1 MSLLSLKKSKPSAKT
16 TLHSVDAFIDD
27 AISYAA
33 GVQVLGQEEIAQAK
47 HRHIEGRSTDTH
59 PVHLKSVD
67 APYVQNESSSS
78 IQGHIQ
84 RQLKTKQKPDAKA
97 GGRAD
102 EKANEKASEKR
113 TAKVM
118 PHTDKPISES
128 KNTYLG
134 MRHATFTL
142 TPECISQLSLLSQDS
157 GIAKSALIRKWI
169 TREFEERRVIKES
182 KN

>member
-33 GVQVLGQEEIAQAK
+33 GVQALGQEEIAQAK
-47 HRHIEGRSTDTH
+47 HRHIEGRSTDTN

-67 APYVQNESSSS
+67 ATYVQNESSSS

-97 GGRAD
+97 G
-102 EKANEKASEKR
+102 EKANEKT

-118 PHTDKPISES
+118 PHTDKPISQG

-157 GIAKSALIRKWI
+157 GIPKSALIRKWI
-169 TREFEERRVIKES
+169 TREFEERRVIKDS

>member
-47 HRHIEGRSTDTH
+47 HRHIEGRSTDTN

-67 APYVQNESSSS
+67 ATYVQNESSSS

-97 GGRAD
+97 GERAN
-102 EKANEKASEKR
+102 EKANEKA
-113 TAKVM
+113 TAKETQ
-118 PHTDKPISES
+118 HTDKPIFQG

-157 GIAKSALIRKWI
+157 GIPKSALIRKWI
-169 TREFEERRVIKES
+169 TREFEERRVIKDS

>member
-78 IQGHIQ
+78 IQGHTQ

-97 GGRAD
+97 G
-102 EKANEKASEKR
+102 EKAYEKV
-113 TAKVM
+113 TAKETQ
-118 PHTDKPISES
+118 HTDKQIFQG

-142 TPECISQLSLLSQDS
+142 TRECISQLSLLSQDS
-157 GIAKSALIRKWI
+157 GIPKSALIRKWI
-169 TREFEERRVIKES
+169 TREFEERRVIKDS

>member
-33 GVQVLGQEEIAQAK
+33 GVQALGQEEIVQAK

-97 GGRAD
+97 GERAG
-102 EKANEKASEKR
+102 EKA
-113 TAKVM
+113 TAKKTQ
-118 PHTDKPISES
+118 HTDKPISQG

-157 GIAKSALIRKWI
+157 GIPKSALIRKWI
-169 TREFEERRVIKES
+169 TREFEERRVIKDS

>member
-47 HRHIEGRSTDTH
+47 HRHIEGRSTDTN

-67 APYVQNESSSS
+67 APNMQNESSSS

-84 RQLKTKQKPDAKA
+84 RQLKTKQKPDAKLVERA
-97 GGRAD
+97 G
-102 EKANEKASEKR
+102 EKPTANA
-113 TAKVM
+113 M
-118 PHTDKPISES
+118 HHTGKQISQR

-142 TPECISQLSLLSQDS
+142 TPECISQLALLSQDS
-157 GIAKSALIRKWI
+157 GIPKSALIRKWI

>member
-47 HRHIEGRSTDTH
+47 HRHIEGRNTDTH

-67 APYVQNESSSS
+67 APIVQNESSSS

-84 RQLKTKQKPDAKA
+84 RQFKTKQKPDAKA
-97 GGRAD
+97 
-102 EKANEKASEKR
+102 NEKP
-113 TAKVM
+113 TAKATQ
-118 PHTDKPISES
+118 HTNKPISRG

-157 GIAKSALIRKWI
+157 GIPKSALIRKWI
-169 TREFEERRVIKES
+169 TREFEERRVIKDS